1 LEGYKVRVISGPE
14 ADRVPDSD
22 SHTRYEIILPIRE
35 GFHMTIRLIL
45 LIPLL
50 AYVGFLW
57 AGQGSRSFN
66 SNTIIGALL
75 GAVLGFCL
83 AFIFTRRARRKRAKV
98 SNLLKP
104 SGLF

>member
-1 LEGYKVRVISGPE
+1 
-14 ADRVPDSD
+14 
-22 SHTRYEIILPIRE
+22 
-35 GFHMTIRLIL
+35 MTIRLIL
-45 LIPLL
+45 WIPVL

-66 SNTIIGALL
+66 SNTIIGLVL

-98 SNLLKP
+98 PNLLKP

>member
-1 LEGYKVRVISGPE
+1 
-14 ADRVPDSD
+14 
-22 SHTRYEIILPIRE
+22 
-35 GFHMTIRLIL
+35 MTIRLIVW
-45 LIPLL
+45 IPLL

-66 SNTIIGALL
+66 RDTIIGAIL

-83 AFIFTRRARRKRAKV
+83 AFIFTRRANRKRAKV
-98 SNLLKP
+98 SNVLKP